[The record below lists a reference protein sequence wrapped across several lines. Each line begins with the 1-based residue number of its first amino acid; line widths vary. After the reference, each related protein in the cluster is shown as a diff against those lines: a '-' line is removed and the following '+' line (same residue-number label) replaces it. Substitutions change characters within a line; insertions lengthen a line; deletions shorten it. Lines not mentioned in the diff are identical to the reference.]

1 MQQHIHLFLPC
12 APVCFFLIYFVTIF
26 GASAKLKRVV
36 WKFVCGSFMNVAWP
50 RSSSGVLARDTRV
63 ISYPCHVDAP
73 INYAAGS
80 AEETILMRLSL
91 APLCGKYKHVLIR
104 DERTFECLA
113 LWVNRSRCLQE
124 ALLSLCH
131 ASPWGSVFILSLSAC
146 FTALSFFCFSCL
158 CWIGLTSVRH
168 FIRSRWHISAL
179 LYIRW
184 CCHFLSLAAKQPH
197 QIVGWMDVWMDG
209 SGWEEQQ
216 SCIFMWYRLYPSL
229 LHVANDAA
237 LLFCL

>member
-1 MQQHIHLFLPC
+1 MQQHIYFSPVPLFVFLD
-12 APVCFFLIYFVTIF
+12 FFIYNFF
-26 GASAKLKRVV
+26 RASAKPKRVV

-50 RSSSGVLARDTRV
+50 SSSSRVLASDTRV

-91 APLCGKYKHVLIR
+91 TPLSGKYKHVLIR

-146 FTALSFFCFSCL
+146 FTARPLFF
-158 CWIGLTSVRH
+158 
-168 FIRSRWHISAL
+168 L
-179 LYIRW
+179 LQ
-184 CCHFLSLAAKQPH
+184 L
-197 QIVGWMDVWMDG
+197 
-209 SGWEEQQ
+209 
-216 SCIFMWYRLYPSL
+216 FML
-229 LHVANDAA
+229 D
-237 LLFCL
+237 